1 MLRHLN
7 HLISTLLFSHTNTTL
22 TIYDSESFGS
32 AVGSCKLPTMCA
44 LVVCLNT
51 PTLHHQIVLAA
62 EDPLFLE
69 SGSEKSHTHT
79 YVWEG
84 QLWSTYLV
92 REMTV
97 GYCAFFCLLYSPFCC
112 FPAAAAAA
120 AIDTDSLIISYLIFF
135 SFSYPYT
142 PHSFRSWIGSIH
154 REARLGYGYRK
165 DRVFRDENGYHVCE
179 ACAPPICAFDVCCD
193 GETDGLDLL
202 VPFRDVRG
210 CSIVSHRKSWSIEN
224 YLCTDWYL
232 FFRKSASPPG
242 IYVDFGS

>member
-7 HLISTLLFSHTNTTL
+7 YLISTLLFSHTNTTL

-32 AVGSCKLPTMCA
+32 AVGSCKLPTMCG

-84 QLWSTYLV
+84 QLWSTYFV

-97 GYCAFFCLLYSPFCC
+97 WLLCFF
-112 FPAAAAAA
+112 
-120 AIDTDSLIISYLIFF
+120 
-135 SFSYPYT
+135 
-142 PHSFRSWIGSIH
+142 
-154 REARLGYGYRK
+154 
-165 DRVFRDENGYHVCE
+165 
-179 ACAPPICAFDVCCD
+179 
-193 GETDGLDLL
+193 LL
-202 VPFRDVRG
+202 VVFPLLLLSSLVLSSSF
-210 CSIVSHRKSWSIEN
+210 
-224 YLCTDWYL
+224 
-232 FFRKSASPPG
+232 
-242 IYVDFGS
+242 